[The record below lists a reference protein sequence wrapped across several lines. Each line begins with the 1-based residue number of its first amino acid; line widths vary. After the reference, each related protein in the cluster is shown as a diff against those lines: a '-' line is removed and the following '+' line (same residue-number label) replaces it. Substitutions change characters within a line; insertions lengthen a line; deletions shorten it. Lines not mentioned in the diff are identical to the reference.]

1 MQDHGLLCWKGVQMT
16 PFQEALH
23 LALSEV
29 KQGNILD
36 YYLTQTSII
45 AITDQGEFVFF
56 EDDDPDY
63 KDEPK

>member
-1 MQDHGLLCWKGVQMT
+1 MT
-16 PFQEALH
+16 SFQEALH
-23 LALSEV
+23 LAHSEM

-63 KDEPK
+63 LPERTEP

>member
-1 MQDHGLLCWKGVQMT
+1 MT
-16 PFQEALH
+16 SFQEALH
-23 LALSEV
+23 LAHSEM

-56 EDDDPDY
+56 EDTDPDY
-63 KDEPK
+63 LPERTEP

>member
-1 MQDHGLLCWKGVQMT
+1 MT
-16 PFQEALH
+16 AFQEAL
-23 LALSEV
+23 ALLMKEV
-29 KQGNILD
+29 AQGHAVD

-56 EDDDPDY
+56 EDTDPDY

>member
-1 MQDHGLLCWKGVQMT
+1 MT
-16 PFQEALH
+16 TFQEA

-29 KQGNILD
+29 KQGHILD

-45 AITDQGEFVFF
+45 AITDQGEFIFF
-56 EDDDPDY
+56 EDTDPDY